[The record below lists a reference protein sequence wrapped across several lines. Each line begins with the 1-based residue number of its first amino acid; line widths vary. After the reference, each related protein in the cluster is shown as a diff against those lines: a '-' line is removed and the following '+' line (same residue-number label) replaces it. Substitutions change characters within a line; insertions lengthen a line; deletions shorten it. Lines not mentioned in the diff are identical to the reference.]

1 MMIMMII
8 MIHLVLIVDDL
19 SVSNRLVLRVQ
30 PTEGGRWFGLCLII
44 IIMIIMVIMMIM
56 MVISFWYCTI
66 YQSQDCC
73 FRKNAKL

>member
-1 MMIMMII
+1 MN
-8 MIHLVLIVDDL
+8 HLVLIVDDL

-44 IIMIIMVIMMIM
+44 IIIIILVVMIM
-56 MVISFWYCTI
+56 MVMIISFWYCTI

-73 FRKNAKL
+73 FQKNAKL